1 MNSSRKSSA
10 SSTCSARGSSKPTT
24 STKVPP
30 LDLGSKKSQESKEPL
45 SKNYSKLSEL
55 GNSKVAK
62 SEKKSYLDNTE
73 NDIEK
78 DKETQRYNILMK
90 KLNEVSLEKDKS
102 KSKQSPAAT
111 SKSLN
116 PIVKKS
122 SLVNSHPDALKSP
135 KSTESQAKNGNQAVT
150 KQNGSN
156 QNKNEE
162 SESDNDEND
171 RAVAVKAP
179 NELLEEVIFIFFS
192 LTKIKYFINDSI
204 LVFTLCYA

>member
-102 KSKQSPAAT
+102 KQSPATT

-116 PIVKKS
+116 PIAKKS
-122 SLVNSHPDALKSP
+122 SLNSHPEVLKSP

-162 SESDNDEND
+162 SESDDDDEND

-179 NELLEEVIFIFFS
+179 NELLEEVILILFFANKNKIFY
-192 LTKIKYFINDSI
+192 K
-204 LVFTLCYA
+204 